1 MGKFNG
7 ILICTDLDGTLLKND
22 KTISRENRE
31 AYEYFMRE
39 GGYFTFV
46 TGRMPYTARSLYE
59 MVRPNAPVGCIN
71 GGGIYD
77 FSKGEYLWSTTLP
90 ERAAELVEAVMDEV
104 PSCGVH
110 INALDGIYC
119 CRENEITEWHRRI
132 TGVSTKFAQYRELTV
147 PVGKVVFCEGNE
159 ENILKIAEILKSHP
173 RAGEF
178 DFIRSEKKLYEV
190 LPRGISK
197 GTLLPRLAEI
207 LGVKMS
213 RTVAIGDYNNDVEM
227 IRRAG
232 VGIAVANAVDEAKAV
247 ADIVTVSN
255 EEHAIA
261 KIIEMIDRGE
271 IIFGK

>member
-1 MGKFNG
+1 M
-7 ILICTDLDGTLLKND
+7 IC
-22 KTISRENRE
+22 
-31 AYEYFMRE
+31 
-39 GGYFTFV
+39 
-46 TGRMPYTARSLYE
+46 
-59 MVRPNAPVGCIN
+59 PNAPVGCVN

-77 FSKGEYLWSTTLP
+77 FRKNEYLWSTTLSQG
-90 ERAAELVEAVMDEV
+90 AVELVEVVMEEV

-110 INALDGIYC
+110 LNALDGIYC
-119 CRENEITEWHRRI
+119 SRENEITEWHRRI
-132 TGVSTKFAQYRELTV
+132 TGVSTDFAQYRDLTV

-178 DFIRSEKKLYEV
+178 DFIRSEKKLYEM
-190 LPRGISK
+190 LPKGVNK

-232 VGIAVANAVDEAKAV
+232 VGVAVANAVPEAKAV

-255 EEHAIA
+255 EESAIA
-261 KIIEMIDRGE
+261 RVIGMIDNGE
-271 IIFGK
+271 IKFDL